1 MEEQTTTQEDFT
13 YKKQGQHAPRKR
25 PSTPKVDPQLAVELV
40 YKEIK
45 KVEEYTKRMESA
57 SEKKIQ
63 MDEQSI
69 EKLNTAIN
77 GGLNKLIN
85 QANRIGERGYIDK
98 RVAIWCVAL
107 TFFSLLACCLL
118 TYLWTDAAKNCERYK
133 ALYDSV
139 RIENKR

>member
-1 MEEQTTTQEDFT
+1 MDEQTTTQEDFT

-45 KVEEYTKRMESA
+45 KVEEYTKRMEDA
-57 SEKKIQ
+57 SKKKIQ

-77 GGLNKLIN
+77 GGMNKLIN

-98 RVAIWCVAL
+98 RVTIWCIAI
-107 TFFSLLACCLL
+107 TFFSLSVCCLL
-118 TYLWTDAAKNCERYK
+118 TYLWTDAARERDMYK
-133 ALYDSV
+133 QKYDSI
-139 RIENKR
+139 RIENRR